1 MPRPTLLVSNPVLPV
16 TCHAW
21 NADRTQLAIS
31 PDNNEVHIYSVDRS
45 GNMERKFVLKEHT
58 QTVTSIDWAPKT
70 NRIVSCGQ
78 DRNAYVWNFDGK
90 EWKPTLV
97 ILRINRAATC
107 VRWSPNEDKFAT
119 GSGSRLISISYFEKD
134 NDWWVSKHI
143 KKPIRSTVL
152 SIDWHPNNVVIAAGS
167 SDFKARV
174 FSAWVKEVESK
185 PAANSWGA
193 KLPFGEPLAEF
204 SPSAYGGGW
213 VHDVKF
219 SATGDQL
226 LFVSHDS
233 SLSVV
238 DSTQGNKLATF
249 VSKDLPYRCCA
260 WLTPSTIV
268 VAGHDYVPY
277 EYSFTGGEI
286 KFVRSLDEKQKK
298 EAAVTSAMAKFKT
311 MDLKG
316 TTDSGATAIEVE
328 STHQNAIGEIRV
340 LSDKEFSTVG
350 NDGQIVLWP

>member
-1 MPRPTLLVSNPVLPV
+1 MPRATTLVSNPVLPI

-21 NADRTQLAIS
+21 NADRTQLAAS
-31 PDNNEVHIYSVDRS
+31 PDNNEVHIFSVDRS
-45 GNMERKFVLKEHT
+45 GNFEKKFVLKEHT
-58 QTVTSIDWAPKT
+58 QIVTSIDWAPKT
-70 NRIVSCGQ
+70 NRIVTCGQ

-107 VRWSPNEDKFAT
+107 VRWSPNEDKFAI
-119 GSGSRLISISYFEKD
+119 GCGSRLISISYFEKD

-185 PAANSWGA
+185 PSANSWGS

-204 SPSAYGGGW
+204 SPSELGGGW

-219 SATGDQL
+219 SPSGDQL
-226 LFVSHDS
+226 LFVGHNS
-233 SLSVV
+233 SITVV
-238 DSTQGNKLATF
+238 DSTQSNAVTRF
-249 VSKDLPYRCCA
+249 ISKDLPYRCCA
-260 WLTPSTIV
+260 WLGPNSIV
-268 VAGHDYVPY
+268 VGGHDYVPF
-277 EYSFTGGEI
+277 EYSWTPGAI
-286 KFVRSLDEKQKK
+286 KFERSLDVQQKK
-298 EAAVTSAMAKFKT
+298 EVAVSSAMAKFKT
-311 MDLKG
+311 MDNKG
-316 TTDSGATAIEVE
+316 TTDASATSTEVE
-328 STHQNAIGEIRV
+328 STHQNAINEIRI
-340 LSDKEFSTVG
+340 LSGKEFSTVG
-350 NDGQIVLWP
+350 NDGQIVLW